1 MDEKVVPVKAFI
13 LAGGLGTRLRPLT
26 YEIAKLM
33 IPIHGKP
40 ILEHWIELFRKHN
53 VQEIILSIGYKASQ
67 FMRYFGDGS
76 KFGVRLRYIIEEKPL
91 GTAGSLRLA
100 KNLLRERFYMCNGD
114 NLFSDMDLATLYNFH
129 TSKGMLATIALK
141 EVEDITGY
149 GVVNLEEYKIKRF
162 VEKPLAHEAPSKLIN
177 SGLYVLEPSV
187 IDLIP
192 EGRAVS
198 IEREIWPVLASRE
211 QLAGFLFQ
219 GQWFPTDT
227 WERYEKA
234 FREWKGSGTHVG
246 QLQ

>member
-1 MDEKVVPVKAFI
+1 METPTKAFI

-26 YEIAKLM
+26 YEVAKLM

-40 ILEHWIELFRKHN
+40 ILEHGIELFKRHN
-53 VQEIILSIGYKASQ
+53 VQEIVLAIGYKASQ

-76 KFGVRLRYIIEEKPL
+76 RFGVRIRYVIENQPM
-91 GTAGSLRLA
+91 GTAGALRLA
-100 KNLLRERFYMCNGD
+100 RGLLKERFYMCNGD
-114 NLFSDMDLATLYNFH
+114 ELKDVNLDVFH
-129 TSKGMLATIALK
+129 DFHAQQGVLATIALK
-141 EVEDITGY
+141 ELEDITGY
-149 GVVNLEEYKIKRF
+149 GVADLEDNKIKRF
-162 VEKPLAHEAPSKLIN
+162 VEKPLAHEAPSKLIS

-192 EGRAVS
+192 EERAVS
-198 IEREIWPVLASRE
+198 IEREIWPILASRG

-234 FREWKGSGTHVG
+234 FREWKGINEKV
-246 QLQ
+246 LD